1 MFKKI
6 LFPVDFSEVSTTIV
20 PVVREMAVR
29 FDATVHVLFVAR
41 VFEHLGSIYVPHPSI
56 KTIQAELAEGAQR
69 KLNEFLQEHF
79 QGMTVQGRVASGDPA
94 EEILKYAASEAV
106 DLIVMGTHGRKGF
119 ERIVFGS
126 VAERVVK
133 GAAVPVLT
141 VNPYGEKMK
150 MTGK

>member
-6 LFPVDFSEVSTTIV
+6 LFPVDFSDVSARIV
-20 PVVREMAVR
+20 PVVREMAAR
-29 FDATVHVLFVAR
+29 FDASVHVLFVAR

-69 KLNEFLQEHF
+69 KLAEFLAQHF
-79 QGMTVQGRVASGDPA
+79 HGVSVEGRVVSGDPA
-94 EEILKYAASEAV
+94 EEILKYASSQGI
-106 DLIVMGTHGRKGF
+106 DLIIMGTHGRKGL

-133 GAAVPVLT
+133 GAAMPVLT
-141 VNPYGEKMK
+141 VNPYGDKTK
-150 MTGK
+150 

>member
-1 MFKKI
+1 MFRTI
-6 LFPVDFSEVSTTIV
+6 LFPVDFSEVSGKIV

-29 FDATVHVLFVAR
+29 FDASVHVLFVAR

-56 KTIQAELAEGAQR
+56 KTIQAELAEGGQR
-69 KLNEFLQEHF
+69 KLSEFVKEHF
-79 QGMTVQGRVASGDPA
+79 QAIPVEARVVSGDPA
-94 EEILKYAASEAV
+94 EEILKYAKTHGI
-106 DLIVMGTHGRKGF
+106 DLIIMGTHGRKGF

-141 VNPYGEKMK
+141 VNPYGERV
-150 MTGK
+150 TSEG